1 MASNRMRRISAA
13 AVAVC
18 LCVAILSSCSQH
30 KRRNHAM
37 KAAAPATPAE
47 TEFVTLCDG
56 YEARFRPL
64 FMESARAWW
73 EASTT
78 GSDAAFEAK
87 KAAENKLVELHSDKA
102 TFAKIKGLKD
112 GGKVKDPV
120 MARELDV
127 MYRAFL
133 PGQADPELQKRI
145 IVIQNECEQIFNTH
159 RGAVKGKEVT
169 ENDIRKILGETR
181 DSAEAKEAWTAYI
194 EVGRKIEPKLRE
206 VARLRNELAR
216 KLGYANFF
224 VMQLALQEINDKELI
239 ELFDDLDRLTHSAF
253 AKVKGEIDAAR
264 ASKFGVAADQLKP
277 WHFGDLFFQ
286 EAPQSEGANLDSIY
300 KDADLLALTRDYY
313 QSLDMPVEAILTR
326 SDMYEKKGKSP
337 HAFCTNID
345 RDQDIRVLCNVKQ
358 NLYWADTVIHEVGH
372 AVYEQYIHN
381 DVPFLL
387 HEPSHPITT
396 EGMAMMF
403 GAFVKSEDFLN
414 RVRKLPADQRSL
426 AAAARKS
433 KMAERLIFSRW
444 TQVMVR
450 FEQGMYSN
458 PDQDLAKLWWDL
470 KKKYQMLNPP
480 DDMSLPGYAAKV
492 HVVGAPVYYH
502 SYMLGDLFACQV
514 QEYMAKNIL
523 KMDDASAT
531 CFYGSKEAGRYM
543 KDEVFGP
550 GNLYSWNDL
559 TKRCTG
565 EELNPR
571 AFAKQCGM

>member
-1 MASNRMRRISAA
+1 MLFMRMRRYIAV

-18 LCVAILSSCSQH
+18 LCAAAMPSCSQH
-30 KRRNHAM
+30 KHRDHAM
-37 KAAAPATPAE
+37 KAAAPSNPAE
-47 TEFVTLCDG
+47 TEFVTLCDA
-56 YEARFRPL
+56 YEGRFKPL
-64 FMESARAWW
+64 FMESAKAWW

-78 GSDAAFEAK
+78 GSDAAFETK
-87 KAAENKLVELHSDKA
+87 KQAENKLVELHSDKA
-102 TFAKIKGLKD
+102 TFARLKSLKD
-112 GGKVKDPV
+112 GGGVKDPV

-145 IVIQNECEQIFNTH
+145 IGIQNECEQIFNTH
-159 RGAVKGKEVT
+159 RGMVKGKEVT
-169 ENDIRKILGETR
+169 ENDIRKILGETK

-206 VARLRNELAR
+206 AAKLRNELAR
-216 KLGYANFF
+216 KLGYSNYFT
-224 VMQLALQEINDKELI
+224 MQLALQEIDEKELI
-239 ELFDDLDRLTHSAF
+239 KLFDELDRLTGAAF

-264 ASKFGVAADQLKP
+264 AVKFGVSVNQLKP

-300 KDADLLALTRDYY
+300 QDADLLKMTRDYY
-313 QSLDMPVEAILTR
+313 KSLDMPVEDILSR

-345 RDQDIRVLCNVKQ
+345 RGQDIRVLCNLKP

-403 GAFVKSEDFLN
+403 GAFVKGEDFLN
-414 RVRKLPADQRSL
+414 RVRKLPADQRKL
-426 AAAARKS
+426 VEAAKKS

-444 TQVMVR
+444 TQVMMR
-450 FEQGMYSN
+450 FEQSMYSN
-458 PDQDLAKLWWDL
+458 PDQDLARLWWDL
-470 KKKYQMLNPP
+470 KKKYQSLNPP
-480 DDMSLPGYAAKV
+480 DDLSLPGYAAKV
-492 HVVGAPVYYH
+492 HVVTVPVYYH
-502 SYMLGDLFACQV
+502 SYMMGDLFACQV
-514 QEYMAKNIL
+514 QEYMAKHIL
-523 KMDDASAT
+523 KLRDASAT
-531 CFYGSKEAGRYM
+531 CFYGSKEAGRYL

-559 TKRCTG
+559 TRRCTG

>member
-1 MASNRMRRISAA
+1 MLVNRMRRFFAV

-18 LCVAILSSCSQH
+18 LCAAVIPSCSQH
-30 KRRNHAM
+30 KHGDHAM

-47 TEFVTLCDG
+47 TDFVTLCDG
-56 YEARFRPL
+56 YESRFKPL
-64 FMESARAWW
+64 FMASAKAWW

-78 GSDAAFEAK
+78 GSDAAFESK
-87 KAAENKLVELHSDKA
+87 KNAETKLVELHSDKA

-112 GGKVKDPV
+112 GGGVKDPV
-120 MARELDV
+120 MARQLDV

-145 IVIQNECEQIFNTH
+145 IGIQNECEQIFNTH
-159 RGAVKGKEVT
+159 RGMVKGKEVT
-169 ENDIRKILGETR
+169 ENDIRKILGETK

-206 VARLRNELAR
+206 VAKLRNELAR
-216 KLGYANFF
+216 KLGYADFF
-224 VMQLALQEINDKELI
+224 EMQLALQEIDSKELI
-239 ELFDDLDRLTHSAF
+239 KLFDDLDRLTSSAF

-264 ASKFGVAADQLKP
+264 AAKFGVAADQLKP

-300 KDADLLALTRDYY
+300 KDADLAALTRDYY
-313 QSLDMPVEAILTR
+313 HSLGMPVEAIFSR

-345 RDQDIRVLCNVKQ
+345 RDQDIRVLCNVKP

-372 AVYEQYIHN
+372 AVYEQYIDK

-414 RVRKLPADQRSL
+414 RVRKLPADKQSL
-426 AAAARKS
+426 AAAAKKS

-444 TQVMVR
+444 TQVMMR

-470 KKKYQMLNPP
+470 KKRYQSLNPP

-492 HVVGAPVYYH
+492 HVVTVPVYYH
-502 SYMLGDLFACQV
+502 SYMMGDLFACQV
-514 QEYMAKNIL
+514 QDHIARKIL
-523 KMDDASAT
+523 KLNDPMST
-531 CFYGSKEAGRYM
+531 CFYGSKEAGQYM